1 MVPGGQHFLS
11 GAPDHGAYRKRCRNA
26 FLLPVLLVLSGLFLS
41 FTAAAGQSWAPVI
54 DGARGPG
61 EKLYILTS
69 EKGGLFVSD
78 NGGRRWKNLGGSLP
92 SSHLFSLAVSAK
104 GTLFLASYDEL
115 LTSPDGGASWKSMQ
129 GGGRVRHFVPTSGG
143 TFVTVFWDS
152 GISWAAAENPVM
164 AKAAGEDGAFLV
176 AAVSD
181 EGNGRLRAAA
191 FGKGIL
197 LSDDGGRSWSLDEPG
212 PANIFP
218 LALARS
224 SVTGTVF
231 AGTLEGGVFRK
242 QEGGEWRPSR
252 EGLPALCTV
261 QALAADEKGVLW
273 AGTHKKGLFASFD
286 DGRTWSP
293 FPAGNEKE
301 MSVTVLVPFR
311 KGVLAGT
318 SAGDLFLADG
328 ERFSAEVLLP
338 SDPVVGL
345 ARESARL
352 LALTRSG
359 RLYASSDG
367 GDRWTHRGNA
377 GSGSVF
383 LAALPGGGLFAG
395 TEKHLHLSRDGGL
408 SWTEI
413 PLPAEKPFTSLI
425 WTSAGGFLAG
435 TAGEGLYRSPDGYA
449 WQKVEDVD
457 GEYIH
462 SLQSPDGTVMAA
474 GTDRGFSVSL
484 DGGMTWKNFYVI
496 YGISSLAFDEEGQ
509 LWGVSRTGLWNVSLP
524 EGEIE
529 GANIDGFSW
538 SPFEYLTDIFPAE
551 GKGLFAVVRERVV
564 RLVRGDSPGSFSLRE
579 TNLSNAR
586 VLASIGIP
594 GGGTLMGTPAGF
606 FRREG
611 GSSAWT
617 EVELP

>member
-1 MVPGGQHFLS
+1 MVQGGQHFRS
-11 GAPDHGAYRKRCRNA
+11 GGPDHGSSRKRCRSA
-26 FLLPVLLVLSGLFLS
+26 ILFPVLLILSGLFLS
-41 FTAAAGQSWAPVI
+41 SAAAPGQSWAPLI
-54 DGARGPG
+54 GGARGPG
-61 EKLYILTS
+61 EKLYVLTS
-69 EKGGLFVSD
+69 EKGGLFVSG

-92 SSHLFSLAVSAK
+92 SSHLFSLAVSPE
-104 GTLFLASYDEL
+104 GTLFLAAFDEL
-115 LTSPDGGASWKSMQ
+115 LTSPDGGVSWKSMK
-129 GGGRVRHFVPTSGG
+129 GGGRVGRFLPASGG
-143 TFVTVFWDS
+143 TYVTVLWDS
-152 GISWAAAENPVM
+152 GIHWAAADNPVM
-164 AKAAGEDGAFLV
+164 AKAEGEDGSFLV
-176 AAVSD
+176 ADLSD
-181 EGNGRLRAAA
+181 EGKGRLRAAV

-197 LSDDGGRSWSLDEPG
+197 FSGDGGRTWSLEEPG
-212 PANIFP
+212 PENIFP

-224 SVTGTVF
+224 SATGTVF

-242 QEGGEWRPSR
+242 EEGGEWSR
-252 EGLPALCTV
+252 ASEGLPPLCTV

-273 AGTHKKGLFASFD
+273 AGTHKQGLFVSSD

-318 SAGDLFLADG
+318 AEGGLFLADG
-328 ERFSAEVLLP
+328 ESFSVTALLP
-338 SDPVVGL
+338 SDPVMGL
-345 ARESARL
+345 AREGGRL

-359 RLYASSDG
+359 GLFASSDG
-367 GDRWTHRGNA
+367 GKGWTRRGSA
-377 GSGSVF
+377 DSGTVF
-383 LAALPGGGLFAG
+383 LAAVPEGGLFAG
-395 TEKHLHLSRDGGL
+395 TERNLLLSRDGGF

-457 GEYIH
+457 GEYVF

-484 DGGMTWKNFYVI
+484 DGGLTWKNIYVI
-496 YGISSLAFDEEGQ
+496 YGISSLAFDEDGR

-551 GKGLFAVVRERVV
+551 GNGLLAVARERVV
-564 RLVRGDSPGSFSLRE
+564 RLVPGESPGRFSLRE
-579 TNLSNAR
+579 TNMSNAR
-586 VLASIGIP
+586 VLACIGIS
-594 GGGTLMGTPAGF
+594 GGGTLIGTPAGF
-606 FRREG
+606 FRRPG
-611 GSSAWT
+611 GGSAWT

>member
-1 MVPGGQHFLS
+1 MVPGEQLFRNEGPH
-11 GAPDHGAYRKRCRNA
+11 HGPPPKRGRNTC
-26 FLLPVLLVLSGLFLS
+26 VLLTILVVFCLFLS
-41 FTAAAGQSWAPVI
+41 SPAARASSWAPVI
-54 DGARGPG
+54 GGARGPG
-61 EKLYILTS
+61 DTLYVLTS

-92 SSHLFSLAVSAK
+92 SSHLFSMAVSAK

-129 GGGRVRHFVPTSGG
+129 GGGRVRYFVPTSGG

-197 LSDDGGRSWSLDEPG
+197 FSDDGGRTWSLDEPG
-212 PANIFP
+212 PENIFP

-242 QEGGEWRPSR
+242 EEGGEWRPGR
-252 EGLPALCTV
+252 EGLPPLCTV
-261 QALAADEKGVLW
+261 QALAADERGVLW

-293 FPAGNEKE
+293 FPAGNENG

-328 ERFSAEVLLP
+328 ERFSAEVLSP

-345 ARESARL
+345 ARESDRL

-383 LAALPGGGLFAG
+383 LAALPGGDLFAG
-395 TEKHLHLSRDGGL
+395 TDGNLLLSRDGGA
-408 SWTEI
+408 SWTEM
-413 PLPAEKPFTSLI
+413 PLPAEKPFTSLA
-425 WTSAGGFLAG
+425 WTSGGGCLAG
-435 TAGEGLYRSPDGYA
+435 TAGAGLYRSPDGYA
-449 WQKVEDVD
+449 WQKVEAVD
-457 GEYIH
+457 GEYVF
-462 SLQSPDGTVMAA
+462 SLQSSDGTVLAA
-474 GTDRGFSVSL
+474 GTDRGVSVSR
-484 DGGMTWKNFYVI
+484 DGGLTWKNFYVV
-496 YGISSLAFDEEGQ
+496 YGITSLAFDEEGQ
-509 LWGVSRTGLWNVSLP
+509 LWGVSRTGLWNVPLT

-529 GANIDGFSW
+529 EANIDGFGW
-538 SPFEYLTDIFPAE
+538 SPSEYLTDIFPAE
-551 GKGLFAVVRERVV
+551 GNGLLAVAREKVV
-564 RLVRGDSPGSFSLRE
+564 RLVPGESPGRYSLRK
-579 TNLSNAR
+579 TNLSNAHI
-586 VLASIGIP
+586 LACLGIP
-594 GGGTLMGTPAGF
+594 GGGTLIGTRSGF
-606 FRREG
+606 FRRTG